1 MYMSGNFIM
10 LNMDELRQVI
20 TEIVEGIC
28 DRNRQNEVPS
38 VEEDEW
44 LTRDEVCK
52 MLHITYTTLWR
63 KEEEGTIT
71 KHKMGR
77 RNLYSKKEIESLL
90 VSAVGTTSQK

>member
-63 KEEEGTIT
+63 KEEEGSIT

-77 RNLYSKKEIESLL
+77 RV
-90 VSAVGTTSQK
+90 VS

>member
-38 VEEDEW
+38 VE
-44 LTRDEVCK
+44 K
-52 MLHITYTTLWR
+52 
-63 KEEEGTIT
+63 
-71 KHKMGR
+71 
-77 RNLYSKKEIESLL
+77 
-90 VSAVGTTSQK
+90 TSG

>member
-1 MYMSGNFIM
+1 M

-63 KEEEGTIT
+63 KEEEGSIT
-71 KHKMGR
+71 KHKMG
-77 RNLYSKKEIESLL
+77 
-90 VSAVGTTSQK
+90 